1 MNVHDIGWKMDS
13 LADSAVLTPKTR
25 EAAREAGYFLRE
37 ANVLLGMGSEA
48 TVSDLLE
55 AIRKIEQE
63 RDELKEK
70 LES

>member
-1 MNVHDIGWKMDS
+1 MIVNDIGWKLDS
-13 LADSAVLTPKTR
+13 VAESPVITNVTR
-25 EAAREAGYFLRE
+25 EAAREAAYFLRE